1 MKKFA
6 AIVAASLLLF
16 VLFGCQSTEAPAATT
31 EVIAPA
37 VSEAEAAPAPAPAP
51 APVQEEPE
59 AVEVP
64 AAEPADE
71 SAAFAVSYEYL
82 GYELGVEAADGKAV
96 ITYPDWVTESDV
108 AAFFAAEVAKYG
120 AELDGILYMFTAP
133 GAVEVSYPAGVS
145 TDVISAYVDGFVS
158 DLLSYVEGFDI
169 QPATV

>member
-1 MKKFA
+1 MIQLDEGSVFQFA
-6 AIVAASLLLF
+6 V
-16 VLFGCQSTEAPAATT
+16 
-31 EVIAPA
+31 
-37 VSEAEAAPAPAPAP
+37 EAAPMAGVAGGA
-51 APVQEEPE
+51 ALLFD
-59 AVEVP
+59 AVEDGVTV
-64 AAEPADE
+64 
-71 SAAFAVSYEYL
+71 AVDQNFL
-82 GYELGVEAADGKAV
+82 DDL
-96 ITYPDWVTESDV
+96 DV